1 MEEINAGSLVTDLMK
16 KHPETRKVLVK
27 HGLTCVSCGG
37 VQTETLRHAAQNHG
51 VPLSALIAD
60 LKAAIKSG
68 P

>member
-1 MEEINAGSLVTDLMK
+1 MEEINAASLVADLMK
-16 KHPETRKVLVK
+16 KHPETRQVMSRL
-27 HGLTCVSCGG
+27 GLLCASCQG

-51 VPLSALIAD
+51 VPLAELIAE